1 MHWISLANMYGE
13 RLRAFVAVAREG
25 GFKKA
30 ALTMHKTQPAISQAV
45 ASLER
50 ELGQPLFVRAGRK
63 TRLTAA
69 GSILLEHAEEAT
81 ASLDRGRSRL
91 SALLGLE
98 EGRLVIG
105 TSDTTATHLLPP
117 VLAAFRA
124 RHPAIELG
132 LVNAPTPALAEAV
145 GSREADLAIATL
157 PLSRDLERR
166 LRVQSVALM
175 DREDVLI
182 CAPTHALAGRK
193 RVRIEELEGPPLLLL
208 HRGTGSRSL
217 LDAAFTRAGIEPTVA
232 MEMGSVGV
240 LARLV
245 ELDFGVSIVPRYA
258 VEAHLDTGT
267 LHAATLTPRTAH
279 AQIGLVVP
287 ADGTPSPAAQAFIA
301 LCRERLT
308 TP

>member
-1 MHWISLANMYGE
+1 MYGE

-30 ALTMHKTQPAISQAV
+30 ALKLHKTQPAISQAV

-50 ELGQPLFVRAGRK
+50 ELGQALFVRANRRS
-63 TRLTAA
+63 TLTAA
-69 GSILLEHAEEAT
+69 GDILLEHAEEAHS
-81 ASLDRGRSRL
+81 SLDRSRSRL
-91 SALLGLE
+91 ASLLGLE

-105 TSDTTATHLLPP
+105 TSDTTAMHLLPP

-132 LVNAPTPALAEAV
+132 LVNAPTPALAEAIAA
-145 GSREADLAIATL
+145 READLAIATL
-157 PLSRDLERR
+157 PLPRDVERR
-166 LRVQSVALM
+166 LRVRSLPLM

-208 HRGTGSRSL
+208 HRGTGSRAL
-217 LDAAFTRAGIEPTVA
+217 LDAAFTRAGIEPRVA
-232 MEMGSVGV
+232 MEMGSIGV

-258 VEAHLDTGT
+258 VATHLAAGT
-267 LHAATLTPRTAH
+267 LHAATLTPRAAR
-279 AQIGLVVP
+279 AQLGLIVP
-287 ADGTPSPAAQAFIA
+287 VDGALSPAAQAFVA
-301 LCRERLT
+301 LCQERLA
-308 TP
+308 PS